1 MSKHDI
7 AYLKGLETILS
18 EGVVKTDRTG
28 VGTLSYT
35 GMMIKYDLRDGTIP
49 ILTTKKINV
58 DPLRKELEWF
68 ISGSGSERRLSEMG
82 VGIWKNWATV
92 DGHLNYV
99 YGYQWRRWP
108 ALLARDFQYVKELVY
123 VPRKY
128 DIPVGAIPVRQEP
141 GYFTLTVEDL
151 SIEWYLWRQLIANS
165 ALGHYEICQEWRVF
179 ENFKHDVRYL
189 PGWHH
194 YCNNVNAYELT
205 TLWSN
210 AYFASRDTCGF
221 VHISDITFIK
231 NGGVFTALPPKEG
244 YVVRRRLYHD
254 QLQEA
259 IDKIKTNP
267 FDRRIRVCS
276 WNVDLLDQMQLP
288 PCHYDFTFVNVPL
301 ENGKIETS
309 LQLNMRSNDYCLGN
323 PFNIAQ
329 YAILLRMVCHL
340 CGTVPGDLIYVG
352 TDVHLYLNHIEKA
365 KEQLL
370 REPYDSPTLR
380 FADKVYETID
390 DFRWDDIIIEGY
402 QHHPFIK
409 FEVAV

>member
-1 MSKHDI
+1 M
-7 AYLKGLETILS
+7 
-18 EGVVKTDRTG
+18 
-28 VGTLSYT
+28 
-35 GMMIKYDLRDGTIP
+35 
-49 ILTTKKINV
+49 
-58 DPLRKELEWF
+58 
-68 ISGSGSERRLSEMG
+68 
-82 VGIWKNWATV
+82 
-92 DGHLNYV
+92 
-99 YGYQWRRWP
+99 
-108 ALLARDFQYVKELVY
+108 
-123 VPRKY
+123 
-128 DIPVGAIPVRQEP
+128 
-141 GYFTLTVEDL
+141 
-151 SIEWYLWRQLIANS
+151 
-165 ALGHYEICQEWRVF
+165 
-179 ENFKHDVRYL
+179 
-189 PGWHH
+189 
-194 YCNNVNAYELT
+194 
-205 TLWSN
+205 
-210 AYFASRDTCGF
+210 
-221 VHISDITFIK
+221 HISDITFIK